1 MIVSK
6 YYNLNISEG
15 DDFVIKNCYD
25 NFTIATQLFHLQ
37 SLYIWGFAVI
47 GNHILSRVDERDPII
62 RPTST
67 RRLVSVCDD
76 KIASHHFLVL
86 PGKVCKARSN
96 AAQGLFTLYLMC
108 NSKGRYTTSGL
119 ALTCFKVLL
128 G

>member
-1 MIVSK
+1 MLFDGYISKGPHLKSVSG
-6 YYNLNISEG
+6 L
-15 DDFVIKNCYD
+15 
-25 NFTIATQLFHLQ
+25 T
-37 SLYIWGFAVI
+37 
-47 GNHILSRVDERDPII
+47 SRVDERDPPII

-67 RRLVSVCDD
+67 CRLVSVCDD

-119 ALTCFKVLL
+119 ALICFKDLF